1 MNPHALAD
9 TRSLVLPVCHSSTP
23 AQQSD
28 IIILFSFSQDIFQKN
43 SFSYFSKNLYEKNL
57 QLEREESAERI
68 GKVKLMGRIDNSNL
82 TKERGVSR
90 L

>member
-1 MNPHALAD
+1 MNPHAQPD

-43 SFSYFSKNLYEKNL
+43 SFSYFSKKLVQKNL
-57 QLEREESAERI
+57 QLEREESTERI

>member
-57 QLEREESAERI
+57 QLEREESTERI

>member
-43 SFSYFSKNLYEKNL
+43 SFSYFSKKLVQKNL
-57 QLEREESAERI
+57 QLEREESTERI
-68 GKVKLMGRIDNSNL
+68 GKVKLMGRIDISNL

>member
-43 SFSYFSKNLYEKNL
+43 SFSYFSKKLVQKNL
-57 QLEREESAERI
+57 QLEREESTERI

>member
-43 SFSYFSKNLYEKNL
+43 SFSFFSKKLVQKNL
-57 QLEREESAERI
+57 QLEREESTERI

>member
-9 TRSLVLPVCHSSTP
+9 TRSLVLPVCHSSNP

-28 IIILFSFSQDIFQKN
+28 ILILFSFSQDIFQKN
-43 SFSYFSKNLYEKNL
+43 SFSYFSKKLVQKNL
-57 QLEREESAERI
+57 QLEREESTERI